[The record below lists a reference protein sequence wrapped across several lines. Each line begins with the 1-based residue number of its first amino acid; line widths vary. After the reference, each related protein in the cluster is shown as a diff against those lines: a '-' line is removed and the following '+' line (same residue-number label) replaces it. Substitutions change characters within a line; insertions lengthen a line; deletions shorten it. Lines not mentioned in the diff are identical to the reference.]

1 MKQEI
6 ENVVALVN
14 KMGWYDMPF
23 QVVMG
28 TVSILVTN
36 YCSMI
41 SDTTG
46 DQVSDEE
53 AVENLLK
60 WEPKDIWAQLFYCDY
75 TSHTDKEAI
84 ACGTLMKGEIEVYM
98 KMGYT
103 FYQACKEWDVV
114 PNYVVQDI
122 TDQKMTE
129 SYEDNYC

>member
-14 KMGWYDMPF
+14 KMKWHDMPF

-41 SDTTG
+41 SDITG

-75 TSHTDKEAI
+75 VSHTDKEAI
-84 ACGTLMKGEIEVYM
+84 AYGTLLRREIEFYMRKGE
-98 KMGYT
+98 T
-103 FYQACKEWDVV
+103 FYQACEEWDVV
-114 PNYVVQDI
+114 PNYVEI
-122 TDQKMTE
+122 TIL
-129 SYEDNYC
+129 